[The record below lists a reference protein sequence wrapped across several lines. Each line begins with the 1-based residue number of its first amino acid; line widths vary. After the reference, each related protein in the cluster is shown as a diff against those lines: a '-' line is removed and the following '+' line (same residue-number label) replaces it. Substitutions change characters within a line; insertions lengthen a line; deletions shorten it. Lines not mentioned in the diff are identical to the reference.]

1 MGNNLINKDVLIAT
15 ISAENR
21 LLHGQVE
28 NLKKIVEVQKSKID
42 LYRQQIEALKEM
54 QVLIAEL
61 QRREAGKTS
70 DAYLSHTF
78 IGG

>member
-70 DAYLSHTF
+70 DA
-78 IGG
+78 